1 MIIHRISEKL
11 KILETLMVYGSV
23 MFEFLGEEYV
33 LEYNLSTNKLE
44 LFTLAEKK
52 SEAKD
57 V

>member
-1 MIIHRISEKL
+1 
-11 KILETLMVYGSV
+11 MVYGSV